1 MRLVDTHTH
10 AWGHDT
16 DDLPWYSADLPPEW
30 SGPYPHETLV
40 ADMDEAAVDEGVLL
54 PTSIYG
60 RDERANEY
68 TLRAVE
74 AHPDRLWGVGVA
86 EYDADATALRENV
99 RRATGHERMLGL
111 RFHACFEYGPTP
123 GDLDPTADWFA
134 AADLDPLYDELAAR
148 DAAAFVLAK
157 PDQLSALAALADR
170 HPDVPFVVEHLGF
183 PDAETSPSDSPWTDF
198 ETLAER
204 DNAYVKVSSIPR
216 TSGES
221 WPYENVAEYVR
232 PLLEWFGPERLL
244 LGSDYP
250 WLDDWATYR
259 ECLTW
264 PEEAD
269 YLSARDLS
277 YLSYR
282 TFDGLFD

>member
-10 AWGHDT
+10 AWGMDT

-30 SGPYPHETLV
+30 SGPYQHETLV
-40 ADMDEAAVDEGVLL
+40 SDMADADVDEGVLL

-60 RDERANEY
+60 RGERANEY

-86 EYDADATALRENV
+86 EYDADEDTLRENV
-99 RRATGHERMLGL
+99 RRVTGHERMLGL

-123 GDLDPTADWFA
+123 GDLDPTGDWVA
-134 AADLDPLYDELAAR
+134 AEGLDPLYDELAAQE
-148 DAAAFVLAK
+148 AAAFVLAK
-157 PDQLSALAALADR
+157 PDQLSMLASLADR
-170 HPDVPFVVEHLGF
+170 HPDVPFVVEHMGF
-183 PDAETSPSDSPWTDF
+183 PDEDTSPSESPWTDF
-198 ETLAER
+198 AALAER

-216 TSGES
+216 TSGQP
-221 WPYENVAEYVR
+221 WPYENVESYVR

-264 PEEAD
+264 PEQAD

-282 TFDGLFD
+282 TFDDLLG